1 MEIPCVLPL
10 ARGGR
15 EVGAIPVL
23 IGRMRGLPL
32 GLAGLVMTSDLQAR
46 EVGPANRAIGAV
58 VADTLANLSRKQ
70 GLNPQRVGVVLAGD
84 LYTSATLHRR
94 FGVGDVCDVWDAF
107 AGHFRWVTGVL
118 GNVDRLKKAARKRH
132 KLLTGTTLTLDG
144 LRIAG
149 VSGIIGPNK
158 MENRRPEAVFLR
170 ELARELDHEPD
181 LLVLHEGPSIP
192 GEKYRGSDA
201 VRHALRSYT
210 GTVVCGHNSWPHP
223 LASLRSASVLNTDSR
238 CILFRRA

>member
-1 MEIPCVLPL
+1 MKIPCVLPL

-23 IGRMRGLPL
+23 TGRIRGLPP

-46 EVGPANRAIGAV
+46 EVGPANRAIGVV
-58 VADTLANLSRKQ
+58 VADTLANLSREQ
-70 GLNPQRVGVVLAGD
+70 GLDPQRVGVVLAGD
-84 LYTSATLHRR
+84 LYTSDTLHRR

-107 AGHFRWVTGVL
+107 AEHFRWVTGVL

-144 LRIAG
+144 LRVSG
-149 VSGIIGPNK
+149 VSGILGPNK

-170 ELARELDHEPD
+170 ELAR
-181 LLVLHEGPSIP
+181 
-192 GEKYRGSDA
+192 
-201 VRHALRSYT
+201 
-210 GTVVCGHNSWPHP
+210 
-223 LASLRSASVLNTDSR
+223 
-238 CILFRRA
+238 